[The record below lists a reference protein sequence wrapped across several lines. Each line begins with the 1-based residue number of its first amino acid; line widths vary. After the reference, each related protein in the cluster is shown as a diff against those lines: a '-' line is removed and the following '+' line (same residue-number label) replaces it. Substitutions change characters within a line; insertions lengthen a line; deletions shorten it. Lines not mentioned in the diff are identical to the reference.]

1 MTDQMGAPE
10 TMTGPVIRVLAQYVK
25 DLSFENPGA
34 PESLRAGAAA
44 PNIDLGIDVAA
55 RAAPNVPDAFEVSLR
70 LAARANREGEAV
82 FIAELDYCGLF
93 QLSDLA
99 AEQVEPVLLID
110 CPRLLFPFARRMLA
124 EVIREGGFPPLLIDP
139 VDFAVLF
146 ANQMQ
151 QREATPSTP

>member
-1 MTDQMGAPE
+1 MNDPTAAPDAL
-10 TMTGPVIRVLAQYVK
+10 TGPVIRVLAQYVK

-34 PESLRAGAAA
+34 PESLRAGAPA

-70 LAARANREGEAV
+70 LAARANRDAEAV

-93 QLSDLA
+93 QLA
-99 AEQVEPVLLID
+99 NVGQEQVEPILLID

-139 VDFAVLF
+139 VDFAALF

-151 QREATPSTP
+151 SREAAASIS

>member
-1 MTDQMGAPE
+1 
-10 TMTGPVIRVLAQYVK
+10 MTGPVIHVLAQYVK

-34 PESLRAGAAA
+34 PDSLRAGAPA

-55 RAAPNVPDAFEVSLR
+55 RATPNVQDAFEVSLR
-70 LAARANREGEAV
+70 LAARANRDGDAV

-93 QLSDLA
+93 QLSEVL
-99 AEQVEPVLLID
+99 AEQIEPVLLID

-139 VDFAVLF
+139 VDFAALF

-151 QREATPSTP
+151 QREAAASPAS